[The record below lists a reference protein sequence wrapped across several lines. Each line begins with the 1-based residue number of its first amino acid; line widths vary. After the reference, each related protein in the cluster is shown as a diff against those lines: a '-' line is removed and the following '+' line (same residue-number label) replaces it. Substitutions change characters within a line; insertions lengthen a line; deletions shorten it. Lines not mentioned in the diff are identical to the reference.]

1 MGRHAVILL
10 DTHVLVWAVEGDR
23 RLGTN
28 ASTAIAAAERT
39 GLVGVSAITPWEIAL
54 LAERNRLRLVQE
66 VGTWIE
72 AVLALPGIK
81 LMPIEPE
88 IAIDSARLPGAFHA
102 DPADRLIIA
111 TARHSGARLLTA
123 DGTILSYAKRGHV
136 DTIDARL

>member
-1 MGRHAVILL
+1 MIVL

-28 ASTAIAAAERT
+28 ARAAIEAAERT
-39 GLVGVSAITPWEIAL
+39 DAIGISAVTPWEIAL

-72 AVLALPGIK
+72 AVLALPGMK
-81 LMPIEPE
+81 LMPIEP
-88 IAIDSARLPGAFHA
+88 AVALDSVRLPGPFHA
-102 DPADRLIIA
+102 DPADRLIVA
-111 TARHSGARLLTA
+111 TARHSGARLGTA

>member
-1 MGRHAVILL
+1 MIVL
-10 DTHVLVWAVEGDR
+10 DTHVMVWAVEGDR

-28 ASTAIAAAERT
+28 ACAAIEAAERA
-39 GLVGVSAITPWEIAL
+39 GAIGISAITPWEITQ

-72 AVLALPGIK
+72 AVLALPGMR
-81 LMPIEPE
+81 LMPIEP
-88 IAIDSARLPGAFHA
+88 AVALDSVRLPGPFHA

-111 TARHSGARLLTA
+111 TARHSGARLVTA

>member
-1 MGRHAVILL
+1 MILL
-10 DTHVLVWAVEGDR
+10 DTHALVWAVEGDR

-28 ASTAIAAAERT
+28 ASAAIAAAERA
-39 GLVGVSAITPWEIAL
+39 GVVGVSAITPWEIAL
-54 LAERNRLRLVQE
+54 LAERNRLRLAQE

-72 AVLALPGIK
+72 ALLALPGIT
-81 LMPIEPE
+81 LMPIGPE
-88 IAIDSARLPGAFHA
+88 IAIDSARLPGAFHS

>member
-1 MGRHAVILL
+1 ML

-28 ASTAIAAAERT
+28 ARAAIEAAERAEA
-39 GLVGVSAITPWEIAL
+39 VGISAVTPWEIAL

-72 AVLALPGIK
+72 AVLALPGMR
-81 LMPIEPE
+81 LMPIEP
-88 IAIDSARLPGAFHA
+88 AVALDSVRLPGPFHA

-111 TARHSGARLLTA
+111 TARHSGARLVTA

>member
-1 MGRHAVILL
+1 MIVL

-28 ASTAIAAAERT
+28 ARAAIEAAERAQAI
-39 GLVGVSAITPWEIAL
+39 GISAVTPWEIAL

-72 AVLALPGIK
+72 AVLALPGMK
-81 LMPIEPE
+81 LMPIEP
-88 IAIDSARLPGAFHA
+88 AVALDSVRLPGPFHA
-102 DPADRLIIA
+102 DPADRLIVA
-111 TARHSGARLLTA
+111 TARHSGARLVTA
-123 DGTILSYAKRGHV
+123 DGTILSYARRGHV

>member
-1 MGRHAVILL
+1 MILL
-10 DTHVLVWAVEGDR
+10 DTHALVWAVEGDR

-28 ASTAIAAAERT
+28 ASAAIAAAERA
-39 GLVGVSAITPWEIAL
+39 GVVGVSAITPWEIAL
-54 LAERNRLRLVQE
+54 LAERNRLRLAQE

-72 AVLALPGIK
+72 ALLALPGIT
-81 LMPIEPE
+81 LMPIGPE

>member
-1 MGRHAVILL
+1 MILL
-10 DTHVLVWAVEGDR
+10 DTHALVWAVEGDR

-28 ASTAIAAAERT
+28 ASAAIAAAERA

-136 DTIDARL
+136 DTVDARL

>member
-1 MGRHAVILL
+1 MIVL

-28 ASTAIAAAERT
+28 ARAAIEAAERADAI
-39 GLVGVSAITPWEIAL
+39 GISAVTPWEIAL

-66 VGTWIE
+66 VGTWIA
-72 AVLALPGIK
+72 AVLALPGIR
-81 LMPIEPE
+81 LMPIEP
-88 IAIDSARLPGAFHA
+88 AVALDSVRLPGPFHA
-102 DPADRLIIA
+102 DPADRFIIA
-111 TARHSGARLLTA
+111 AARHSGARLVTA

>member
-1 MGRHAVILL
+1 MILL

-28 ASTAIAAAERT
+28 ASAAIAAAERADAI
-39 GLVGVSAITPWEIAL
+39 VISAITPWEIAL

-66 VGTWIE
+66 FGTWIE
-72 AVLALPGIK
+72 AVLALPGIR
-81 LMPIEPE
+81 LMPIEPA
-88 IAIDSARLPGAFHA
+88 IAIDSVRLPGPFHD
-102 DPADRLIIA
+102 DPADRFIIA

-123 DGTILSYAKRGHV
+123 DGTILAYAKRGHV

>member
-1 MGRHAVILL
+1 MIVL

-28 ASTAIAAAERT
+28 ARAAIEAAERAEA
-39 GLVGVSAITPWEIAL
+39 VGISAVTPWEIAL

-72 AVLALPGIK
+72 AVLALPGMR
-81 LMPIEPE
+81 LMPIEP
-88 IAIDSARLPGAFHA
+88 AVALDSVRLPGPFHA

-111 TARHSGARLLTA
+111 TARHSGARLVTA

>member
-1 MGRHAVILL
+1 MIVL

-28 ASTAIAAAERT
+28 ARAAIEEAERT
-39 GLVGVSAITPWEIAL
+39 DAIGISAVTPWEIAL

-72 AVLALPGIK
+72 AVLALPGIR
-81 LMPIEPE
+81 LMPIEP
-88 IAIDSARLPGAFHA
+88 AVALDSVRLPGPFHA
-102 DPADRLIIA
+102 DPADRLIVA
-111 TARHSGARLLTA
+111 TARHSGARLVTA

>member
-10 DTHVLVWAVEGDR
+10 DTHVLVWTVEGDR

-28 ASTAIAAAERT
+28 ASAAIAAAERA
-39 GLVGVSAITPWEIAL
+39 GAVGVSAVTPWEIAL
-54 LAERNRLRLVQE
+54 LAEQSRLRLVQE
-66 VGTWIE
+66 VGTWLE
-72 AVLALPGIK
+72 AALALPGIK
-81 LMPIEPE
+81 LMPVEPE

>member
-1 MGRHAVILL
+1 MIVL

-28 ASTAIAAAERT
+28 ARAAIEAAERAQAI
-39 GLVGVSAITPWEIAL
+39 GISAVTPWEIAL

-72 AVLALPGIK
+72 AVLALPGMR
-81 LMPIEPE
+81 LMPIEPTV
-88 IAIDSARLPGAFHA
+88 ALDSVRLPGPFHA

-111 TARHSGARLLTA
+111 TARHSGARLVTA